1 MLSHAPAHRRK
12 SVFGLYL
19 RAALFA
25 GTAAIGVAAPAS
37 ADYIKVTNLVT
48 DDQSVNSAQITD
60 PSLVNAWGISY
71 SPTSPFWVSDNG
83 TGVSTLYRVNPA
95 TNATTKIGLT
105 VTIPGDGSVSGQAF
119 NSATGSGAFN
129 GDSFLFVSE
138 DGTVSGW
145 RGALGSTA
153 ETLQIASSANLYKGA
168 TFATTGG
175 HSYLYV
181 ANFASGN
188 IDVMKGDAGAP
199 NLTGTFT
206 DPSMPAGYAPFNVQ
220 VLHGS
225 IFVTFAQQVS
235 GSEDEAHG
243 AGLGI
248 VDQFDLNGNLIAR
261 VGTGG
266 KLDAPWGL
274 AIAPA
279 SFGWAAGDLL
289 VGNFGDGTVSVFDI
303 ATDKFL
309 GQLKNQNGSALSLEG
324 LWGLIPGN
332 GGGAGS
338 MDSIYFSAGPGDE
351 GHGLFGALSF
361 VPEPATLLLFASG
374 LLGFAFRRRVKLRA

>member
-1 MLSHAPAHRRK
+1 
-12 SVFGLYL
+12 
-19 RAALFA
+19 
-25 GTAAIGVAAPAS
+25 
-37 ADYIKVTNLVT
+37 
-48 DDQSVNSAQITD
+48 
-60 PSLVNAWGISY
+60 
-71 SPTSPFWVSDNG
+71 
-83 TGVSTLYRVNPA
+83 
-95 TNATTKIGLT
+95 
-105 VTIPGDGSVSGQAF
+105 VTIPGDGSVSGQTF
-119 NSATGSGAFN
+119 NSAASSGAFN
-129 GDSFLFVSE
+129 GDGFLFVNE

-145 RGALGSTA
+145 RGSLGTTA
-153 ETLQIASSANLYKGA
+153 ETLKAASSADLYKGA
-168 TFATTGG
+168 TFATVGG

-188 IDVMKGDAGAP
+188 VDVMKGDAGAP
-199 NLTGTFT
+199 TLSGTFN

-220 VLHGS
+220 VLNGS
-225 IFVTFAQQVS
+225 IFVTFAQQVT
-235 GSEDEAHG
+235 GSHDEAHG

-261 VGTGG
+261 VGTHG

-309 GQLKNQNGSALSLEG
+309 GQLMDQNGGALSIDG

-338 MDSIYFSAGPGDE
+338 ANSIYFSAGPSDE
-351 GHGLFGALSF
+351 GDGLFGAISF
-361 VPEPATLLLFASG
+361 VPEPATMFLFATG
-374 LLGFAFRRRVKLRA
+374 LLGFALRRRMGLRA